1 MLELYHA
8 PMSTCSQKVRIC
20 LAEKGL
26 EWVDR
31 RLNLANNEH
40 LTPQYLALNP
50 NGVVPTL
57 VHDGQPITDS
67 SVICEYLDEVF
78 PEPRLAPDD
87 AVGRARMRAWIHY
100 LDEVPTVA
108 VRVPSFNMALKARFE
123 TLDEDTFRTK
133 EAAIRPLRKQFY
145 ERMGTKGFPAEDFR
159 NSLEQIAKTCERVH
173 RALAAGPW
181 IMGAR
186 YSIPDIILTP
196 SIDRMADLGFAHLWE
211 KDYPRVA
218 DWYARITARPSFNKA
233 FAPGSRFTEVYRLAP
248 PTVAAL

>member
-31 RLNLANNEH
+31 KVNLATNEH

-57 VHDGQPITDS
+57 VHDGTAIVDS

-78 PEPRLAPDD
+78 PEPRLAPGD
-87 AVGRARMRAWIHY
+87 ALGRARMRAWVHY

-108 VRVPSFNMALKARFE
+108 VRVPSFNMALKARWE
-123 TLDEDTFRTK
+123 GMDEETFRK
-133 EAAIRPLRKQFY
+133 SEAGIRPLRKHFY
-145 ERMGTKGFPAEDFR
+145 ERMGTKGFSAEDFR
-159 NSLEQIAKTCERVH
+159 NALEQIARTCERAH
-173 RALAAGPW
+173 RALANGPW
-181 IMGAR
+181 LMGSL
-186 YSIPDIILTP
+186 YSIADIVLLP

-218 DWYARITARPSFNKA
+218 DWLARMRARPAVQKA
-233 FAPGSRFTEVYRLAP
+233 FMPGSRFTEVYKLAA
-248 PTVAAL
+248 PTVAVL

>member
-26 EWVDR
+26 DWVDR
-31 RLNLANNEH
+31 RVNLAKNEH
-40 LTPQYLALNP
+40 LTPEYLALNP

-57 VHDGQPITDS
+57 VHDGQSIVDS

-78 PEPRLAPDD
+78 REPRLAPDD
-87 AVGRARMRAWIHY
+87 AVGRAKLRAWMRF
-100 LDEVPTVA
+100 LEEVPTSA
-108 VRVPSFNMALKARFE
+108 VRVPSFNMALVARYKDM
-123 TLDEDTFRTK
+123 DEGTFRTR
-133 EAAIRPLRKQFY
+133 EADVRPLRKHFY
-145 ERMGTKGFPAEDFR
+145 ERMGTHGFGAEDFR
-159 NSLEQIAKTCERVH
+159 NSLEEIAKTCARVH
-173 RALAAGPW
+173 RALADGPW
-181 IMGAR
+181 LLGEL
-186 YSIPDIILTP
+186 YSIADIVLTP

-218 DWYARITARPSFNKA
+218 EWYTRIKARPAVKKA
-233 FAPGSRFTEVYRLAP
+233 FFPGSRFTEVYRLAA